1 MSPLSAGLLCP
12 CLAQPFG
19 VGELGTKGW
28 EPSNQPS
35 CARRGSDGGARGGPV
50 ARMGRAGCALRTG
63 AVRNNECRPFSCSD
77 HLRLSLPQTSFLML
91 LSGFF
96 RRLGVS
102 PEGKNPQ
109 GCSRHSPA
117 PARVSHHPTLCQ
129 RDQTQLMTHLPAPTE
144 VTEGTGHRVIPQAP
158 S

>member
-12 CLAQPFG
+12 CLAQPSG

-28 EPSNQPS
+28 GPSNQPS
-35 CARRGSDGGARGGPV
+35 CARRGSGGGARGGPV
-50 ARMGRAGCALRTG
+50 ARMGRAGCALQTG
-63 AVRNNECRPFSCSD
+63 AVRNNESRPFSRSD
-77 HLRLSLPQTSFLML
+77 HLRLPASNFFPDASLR
-91 LSGFF
+91 GFF

-109 GCSRHSPA
+109 RCSRHSPA
-117 PARVSHHPTLCQ
+117 PARASHHPTLCQ